1 MPPAGV
7 PCPHC
12 GYENRPG
19 ELICNLCGAVLAR
32 EAKAAPSQAAA
43 PLSGAQSAAL
53 PEAAPANQGQ
63 TSGASFERTGTAP
76 RVGADAHSVTGNG
89 ATTRSPAREPRRDFF
104 AEIASNKRRSMLLF
118 GAVAGLL
125 ILLGAVI
132 GEAVEPR
139 GWPIGLIFAIL
150 ASVAIG
156 LVSYFQ
162 GSAMIL
168 AASHARAVSREE
180 APQLHNIVEEM
191 AIAAGL
197 PKPAVY
203 LIEDAAPNAFATG
216 RNPQHAAITVTRGLL
231 DKLNRDEL
239 QGVIGHEMSH
249 IRNFDIRYSMLVAIL
264 VGAIVLFCDSF
275 LRSLFYRRVG
285 RERREGAW
293 PFVLIALLLAVV
305 APIFATLLQMAISR
319 RRESLA
325 DVSSV
330 QLTRNPI
337 GLADALAKI
346 AGDPE
351 PLEEANRATQHLYI
365 VNPVKVFGM
374 DASALMST
382 HPPTEERIRI
392 LRSMA

>member
-1 MPPAGV
+1 MPV
-7 PCPHC
+7 PH
-12 GYENRPG
+12 
-19 ELICNLCGAVLAR
+19 
-32 EAKAAPSQAAA
+32 
-43 PLSGAQSAAL
+43 
-53 PEAAPANQGQ
+53 EAAPAAVPP
-63 TSGASFERTGTAP
+63 SGVRAATRAPTAAPTKPPTTGP
-76 RVGADAHSVTGNG
+76 ES
-89 ATTRSPAREPRRDFF
+89 RRNFF
-104 AEIASNKRRSMLLF
+104 TEIAANKRRSMLLV
-118 GAVAGLL
+118 GAVTGLL

-132 GEAVEPR
+132 GEAAEPH
-139 GWPIGLIFAIL
+139 GWPVGLGFAAL
-150 ASVAIG
+150 AAVVIG

-162 GSAMIL
+162 GSGMIL
-168 AASHARAVSREE
+168 AASRARPVEREAE
-180 APQLHNIVEEM
+180 PQLHNIVEEM

-216 RNPQHAAITVTRGLL
+216 RDPHHAAITVTRGLL

-264 VGAIVLFCDSF
+264 VGSIVLFCDLF
-275 LRSLFYRRVG
+275 LRSMFYRRTG
-285 RERREGAW
+285 RDRREGAW
-293 PFVLIALLLAVV
+293 PFVLIALLLSIV

-319 RRESLA
+319 KRELLA
-325 DVSSV
+325 DASSV
-330 QLTRNPI
+330 QLTRNPL

-382 HPPTEERIRI
+382 HPPTQERIRI
-392 LRSMA
+392 LRSMT